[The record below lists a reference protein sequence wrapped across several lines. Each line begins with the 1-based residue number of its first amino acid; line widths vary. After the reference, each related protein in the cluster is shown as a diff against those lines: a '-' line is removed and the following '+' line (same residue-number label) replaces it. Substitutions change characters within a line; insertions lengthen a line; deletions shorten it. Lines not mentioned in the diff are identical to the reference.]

1 MVMRTVRIIW
11 YTFAAMD
18 VLPAPFD
25 LPYVQ
30 RGLAEM
36 LLLSVGAGVL
46 GCWIVLRGLA
56 FFSHAVGSA
65 AFPGLV
71 LADGLGFAAPLGA
84 LAAAGAFALLI
95 VALEGRRLGPDAT
108 TAIGLAGMLALGV
121 ILASD
126 VFRSGSG
133 VETLL
138 FGSVL
143 LVEPRDLLLA
153 GLASTAAVAATH
165 TLGGVWLARG
175 FDPAAAVALGAR
187 GRLADTVLL
196 TLAAVVVVA
205 ALSAVGAL
213 LVAALLV
220 VPAATVRLWT
230 DRLGPWQLMTV
241 ALVALEGTAGLA
253 LSVELNAPPGATIAT
268 LAGAVFALAAATRA
282 LRGRGVRLAAV
293 VAGAALVPALAG
305 CGGDAGSDD
314 VRIVATTTQAA
325 NLARV
330 ASGEGFAV
338 HRILAPNTDPHDY
351 EPRPDDVEALA
362 SADVIL
368 RSGGDLDDWVRE
380 AADDAGSDARTVDLS
395 AGLPHLRRSGGEL
408 DPHWWHDP
416 RNAAWAAGRISD
428 TLAQNTPGRREQVER
443 RARLYEVLVEA
454 ADLEIARC
462 MRAIPRP
469 QRKLVT
475 DHDALG
481 YFADRYGLEVAGTVI
496 PARTTLAQPSAG
508 ELAQLAETIEREQV
522 RAVFPETS
530 VSADAARA
538 IARQTGAVLGGE
550 LYGDALG
557 PEGSRGATIVGM
569 LLANAGTIVRGLT
582 GRPCAT

>member
-1 MVMRTVRIIW
+1 
-11 YTFAAMD
+11 MD
-18 VLPAPFD
+18 ALPAPFD

-71 LADGLGFAAPLGA
+71 LAEGLGFAAPLGA
-84 LAAAGAFALLI
+84 LAAAGAFALVI
-95 VALEGRRLGPDAT
+95 AAFERRRLGPDAT
-108 TAIGLAGMLALGV
+108 TAVGLAGMLALGV

-138 FGSVL
+138 FGSAL

-153 GLASTAAVAATH
+153 GAASAAALAATH
-165 TLGGVWLARG
+165 ALGGVWLTRG
-175 FDPAAAVALGAR
+175 FDPAAAAALGMR
-187 GRLADTVLL
+187 GRLFDGVLL
-196 TLAAVVVVA
+196 GLVALVVVA
-205 ALSAVGAL
+205 ALSALGAL
-213 LVAALLV
+213 LVAALMV

-230 DRLGPWQLMTV
+230 DRLVPWQLITV

-268 LAGAVFALAAATRA
+268 LAGAVFVAAAAGRA
-282 LRGRGVRLAAV
+282 LRGRPGRGVA
-293 VAGAALVPALAG
+293 VAGAALALALG
-305 CGGDAGSDD
+305 ACGSDGSSD
-314 VRIVATTTQAA
+314 VRVVATTTQIG
-325 NLARV
+325 NWARV
-330 ASGEGFAV
+330 VSGDGFEV
-338 HRILAPNTDPHDY
+338 HQILAPNTDPHDY
-351 EPRPDDVEALA
+351 EPRPDDVQALA

-368 RSGGDLDDWVRE
+368 RSGGDLDEWVRE
-380 AADDAGSDARTVDLS
+380 AADDAGSDAEVVDLS
-395 AGLPHLRRSGGEL
+395 QGLPHLRRVGGDL

-416 RNAAWAAGRISD
+416 RNVKRAATGIAGA
-428 TLAQNTPGRREQVER
+428 LARVEPTRREQVER
-443 RARLYEVLVEA
+443 RARLYNVLVQAVDVEV
-454 ADLEIARC
+454 ARC

-469 QRKLVT
+469 RRKLVT
-475 DHDALG
+475 DHDSLG
-481 YFADRYGLEVAGTVI
+481 YFAARYGLEVVGTVI

-508 ELAQLAETIEREQV
+508 ELARLTETIERERV
-522 RAVFPETS
+522 PAVFPEIS

-538 IARQTGAVLGGE
+538 IARQTDAVLGRE
-550 LYGDALG
+550 LYGDTLG
-557 PEGSRGATIVGM
+557 PADSPGATVVGM
-569 LLANAGTIVRGLT
+569 LVANADSIVRGLT
-582 GRPCAT
+582 GRRCTG

>member
-1 MVMRTVRIIW
+1 
-11 YTFAAMD
+11 MD

-84 LAAAGAFALLI
+84 LAAAAAFVVVI
-95 VALEGRRLGPDAT
+95 VALERRRLGPDAT
-108 TAIGLAGMLALGV
+108 TAVGLAGMLALGV

-153 GLASTAAVAATH
+153 GAASAAALAAARA
-165 TLGGVWLARG
+165 LGGMWLARG
-175 FDPAAAVALGAR
+175 FDPAAAAALGAR
-187 GRLADTVLL
+187 GRLADGVLVGL
-196 TLAAVVVVA
+196 VALVVVA

-213 LVAALLV
+213 LVAALMV

-230 DRLGPWQLMTV
+230 DRLRPWQLTTV
-241 ALVALEGTAGLA
+241 ALVALEGSAGLA
-253 LSVELNAPPGATIAT
+253 LSVELNAPPGATMAT
-268 LAGAVFALAAATRA
+268 LAGAVFVLAAAARA
-282 LRGRGVRLAAV
+282 LRGRGLRLTAV
-293 VAGAALVPALAG
+293 AAGAMIVPALAA
-305 CGGDAGSDD
+305 CGSDGGSGE

-330 ASGEGFAV
+330 VSGEGFDV
-338 HRILAPNTDPHDY
+338 HGILAPNTDPHDY

-362 SADVIL
+362 SADLIL
-368 RSGGDLDDWVRE
+368 RSGGDLDEWVRQ
-380 AADDAGSDARTVDLS
+380 AAEDAGSDAEIVDLS
-395 AGLPHLRRSGGEL
+395 EGLPHPRRAGGER

-416 RNAAWAAGRISD
+416 RNVRRAAGRIAD
-428 TLAQNTPGRREQVER
+428 TLARTEPGRREQVER
-443 RARLYEVLVEA
+443 RARLYSVLVQA
-454 ADLEIARC
+454 ADVEIARC
-462 MRAIPRP
+462 MRAIPRAR
-469 QRKLVT
+469 RKLVT
-475 DHDALG
+475 DHDSLA
-481 YFADRYGLEVAGTVI
+481 YFADRYGLEVVGTVI

-508 ELAQLAETIEREQV
+508 ELARLADTVEREHV
-522 RAVFPETS
+522 PAVFPETS

-550 LYGDALG
+550 LYGDTLG
-557 PEGSRGATIVGM
+557 PEDSRGATIVGM
-569 LLANAGTIVRGLT
+569 LVANAGTIVRGLT

>member
-1 MVMRTVRIIW
+1 
-11 YTFAAMD
+11 MD

-36 LLLSVGAGVL
+36 LLLSAGAGVL

-84 LAAAGAFALLI
+84 LAAAGAFALVI

-108 TAIGLAGMLALGV
+108 TAVGLAGMLALGV

-138 FGSVL
+138 FGSAL

-153 GLASTAAVAATH
+153 GLASAAAVGATH
-165 TLGGVWLARG
+165 ALGGVWLARG
-175 FDPAAAVALGAR
+175 FDPAAAAALGFR
-187 GRLADTVLL
+187 GRLADAVLL
-196 TLAAVVVVA
+196 ALVAVVVVA

-230 DRLGPWQLMTV
+230 DRLGPWQLITV

-268 LAGAVFALAAATRA
+268 LAGAVFTLAAAARA

-293 VAGAALVPALAG
+293 AAGAALVPALAA
-305 CGGDAGSDD
+305 CGSDSGSGETR
-314 VRIVATTTQAA
+314 VVATTTQAA

-330 ASGEGFAV
+330 VSGEGFAV

-351 EPRPDDVEALA
+351 EPRPDDVQALA

-368 RSGGDLDDWVRE
+368 RSGGDLDDWVSE
-380 AADDAGSDARTVDLS
+380 AAADAGSDARVIDLS
-395 AGLPHLRRSGGEL
+395 AGLPHPRRAGGQL

-416 RNAAWAAGRISD
+416 RNVRHAAGRIAD
-428 TLAQNTPGRREQVER
+428 KLARTAPGRREQVER
-443 RARLYEVLVEA
+443 RGRLYAVLVRA
-454 ADLEIARC
+454 ADAEIARC
-462 MRAIPRP
+462 MRAIPRA

-481 YFADRYGLEVAGTVI
+481 YFADRYGLDVVGTVI

-508 ELAQLAETIEREQV
+508 ELARLAGTIEREQV

-538 IARQTGAVLGGE
+538 IARQTGALLGGK

-557 PEGSRGATIVGM
+557 PEDSPGATVVGM
-569 LLANAGTIVRGLT
+569 LVANAGTIVEGLT
-582 GRPCAT
+582 GSRCAT

>member
-1 MVMRTVRIIW
+1 
-11 YTFAAMD
+11 MD

-84 LAAAGAFALLI
+84 LAAAGAFALVI
-95 VALEGRRLGPDAT
+95 FALEGRRLGPDAT
-108 TAIGLAGMLALGV
+108 TAVGLAGMLALGV

-153 GLASTAAVAATH
+153 GLASAAALAATH
-165 TLGGVWLARG
+165 ALGGVWLARG
-175 FDPAAAVALGAR
+175 FDPAAAAALGIR
-187 GRLADTVLL
+187 GRLADGVLF
-196 TLAAVVVVA
+196 AVVALAVVS

-213 LVAALLV
+213 LVAALMV

-268 LAGAVFALAAATRA
+268 LAGAVFAVAAGARA
-282 LRGRGVRLAAV
+282 LRARGRRRLVAAV
-293 VAGAALVPALAG
+293 AAAALVPALAA
-305 CGGDAGSDD
+305 CGSEDGSD
-314 VRIVATTTQAA
+314 VRIVATTTQAG

-330 ASGEGFAV
+330 VSGEGFGV

-362 SADVIL
+362 SADVIF
-368 RSGGDLDDWVRE
+368 RSGGDLDEWVRE
-380 AADDAGSDARTVDLS
+380 AAGDAGSDADVVDLS
-395 AGLPHLRRSGGEL
+395 QGLPHLRRAGGEL
-408 DPHWWHDP
+408 DPHWWRDP
-416 RNAAWAAGRISD
+416 RNVRRAAARMAD
-428 TLAQNTPGRREQVER
+428 TLARTAPGRREQVER
-443 RARLYEVLVEA
+443 RARLYGVLVRA
-454 ADLEIARC
+454 ADVEIARC
-462 MRAIPRP
+462 MRTIPRA

-475 DHDALG
+475 DHDSLG
-481 YFADRYGLEVAGTVI
+481 YFADRYGLEVVGTVI

-508 ELAQLAETIEREQV
+508 ELARLADTIERERV
-522 RAVFPETS
+522 PAVFPGTS
-530 VSADAARA
+530 AGADAARA
-538 IARQTGAVLGGE
+538 VARQAGAVLGGE
-550 LYGDALG
+550 LYGDTLG
-557 PEGSRGATIVGM
+557 TEDSRGATVVGM
-569 LLANAGTIVRGLT
+569 LVANAGTIVRGLT